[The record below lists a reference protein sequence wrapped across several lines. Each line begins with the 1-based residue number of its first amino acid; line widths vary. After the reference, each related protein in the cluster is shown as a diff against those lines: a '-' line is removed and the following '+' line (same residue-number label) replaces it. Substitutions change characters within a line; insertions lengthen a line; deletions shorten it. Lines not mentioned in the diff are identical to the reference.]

1 MTLTLQM
8 DKLMFNILVK
18 TCKSNLKEETVG
30 WDSGVWEET
39 MLKDNTQKRRQ
50 YFFERNRVYSSYTQE
65 VKTLWSNT

>member
-18 TCKSNLKEETVG
+18 TCKSNLKEETV
-30 WDSGVWEET
+30 GVWEET